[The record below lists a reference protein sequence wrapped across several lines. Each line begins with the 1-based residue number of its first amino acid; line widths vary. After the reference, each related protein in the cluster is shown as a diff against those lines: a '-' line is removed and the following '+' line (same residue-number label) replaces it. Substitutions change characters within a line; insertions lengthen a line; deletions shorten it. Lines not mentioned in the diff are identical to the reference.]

1 MKISGNLSNQLPF
14 FKSLKIQKLVDS
26 IDQNEKLINVKG
38 LYGSSK
44 SFFVSEL
51 NRISKKNIVWILDD
65 KENAAYHFN
74 DLESFVEKSSC
85 VFFQIVIKGI

>member
-51 NRISKKNIVWILDD
+51 NRISKKKYCLD
-65 KENAAYHFN
+65 FR
-74 DLESFVEKSSC
+74 
-85 VFFQIVIKGI
+85 